1 MSPGDYDGGLVQA
14 DMTMS
19 QVRYRRALSQ
29 AEEVQEITPDA
40 LTAGYPGLG
49 QSVAQ
54 VIHNTDERCKTL
66 Q

>member
-1 MSPGDYDGGLVQA
+1 M
-14 DMTMS
+14 
-19 QVRYRRALSQ
+19 
-29 AEEVQEITPDA
+29 TPDT
-40 LTAGYPGLG
+40 LTAAYPGLG